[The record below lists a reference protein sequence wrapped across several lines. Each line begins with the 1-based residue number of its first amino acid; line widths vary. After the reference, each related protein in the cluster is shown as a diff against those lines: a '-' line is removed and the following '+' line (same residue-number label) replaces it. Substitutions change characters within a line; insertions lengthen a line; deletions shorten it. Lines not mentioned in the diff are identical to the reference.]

1 LLAGTIAAIA
11 TPLGE
16 SGIGIVR
23 ISGDRAIEIAKK
35 IFVPYKNREWWRESG
50 YKLVY
55 GHIIEPL
62 TEDIIDEA
70 LLGFMRSPNS
80 FTREDIIEFNC
91 HGGVVPLRQTL
102 EVVLRQGARLA
113 EPGEFS
119 CRAFLNGRV
128 DLAQAEA
135 IIDVIRAKTDKQL
148 KIAQAQLKGKL
159 SEKIYYL
166 QDKLTSLLAICEAV
180 IDFPEDVEATPYKEL
195 ETLLVELLVKI
206 EELVR
211 AADKGKVY
219 SEGALVVITGR
230 TNVGKSSLLNRL
242 LRQSRAIVTDIPGT
256 TRDVIEDVL
265 NIKGVPVRIAD
276 TAGLRPT
283 SDPIEKIGVEK
294 TKELLEVADL
304 VLVMVDAQTG
314 ITGADQEIFSQIKE
328 RKTIYLLNKIDLSK
342 DEKIFIQLRDISQR
356 SPVLKISALTG
367 EGLEE
372 LEKEIFCALTGGETF
387 NTDTL
392 LAINLRHKNALLKAW
407 NCLGEALEGVRA
419 GLPEDLLAIDIKNA
433 WEALGEITGSAVTED
448 MIKRIFANFC
458 IGK

>member
-35 IFVPYKNREWWRESG
+35 IFLSHKNREWWRESG
-50 YKLVY
+50 YRLIY
-55 GHIIEPL
+55 GHIVEPR
-62 TEDIIDEA
+62 TKDIIDEA
-70 LLGFMRSPNS
+70 LLGFMRAPNS
-80 FTREDIIEFNC
+80 FTREDTVELNC

-102 EVVLRQGARLA
+102 AVVLQQGARLA

-135 IIDVIRAKTDKQL
+135 IIDVIRAKTDTQL

-166 QDKLTSLLAICEAV
+166 QNQLTGLLAICEAV
-180 IDFPEDVEATPYKEL
+180 IDFPEDVEAVPYTEL
-195 ETLLVELLVKI
+195 ETLLKEVIREI
-206 EELVR
+206 DELVG
-211 AADKGKVY
+211 AAEKGKIY
-219 SEGALVVITGR
+219 REGALVVITGR
-230 TNVGKSSLLNRL
+230 PNVGKSSLLNNL

-283 SDPIEKIGVEK
+283 SDPIERMGVQK
-294 TKELLEVADL
+294 TKELLAVADL
-304 VLVMVDAQTG
+304 VLVLVDAQTG
-314 ITGADQEIFSQIKE
+314 ITGADQEIFSQIREK
-328 RKTIYLLNKIDLSK
+328 KSIYLLNKIDLNR
-342 DEKIFIQLRDISQR
+342 DEKIFGQLREIGR
-356 SPVLKISALTG
+356 ESPVLKMSLVTG
-367 EGLEE
+367 EGLEA
-372 LEKEIFCALTGGETF
+372 LEKEIFCALTGGEVF
-387 NTDTL
+387 HADAL
-392 LAINLRHKNALLKAW
+392 LAINVRHQNALLQAGRW
-407 NCLGEALEGVRA
+407 LCEALEGVRA
-419 GLPEDLLAIDIKNA
+419 GLSEDLLAIDIKDA
-433 WEALGEITGSAVTED
+433 WQALGEITGSAVSED
-448 MIKRIFANFC
+448 IIKNIFANFC